1 VHRRTLVRLVRRAL
15 LLLVRGISPAAT
27 ARRTGC
33 QPAPPRVRPPRRPRA
48 KGPQARTARA
58 KSPPESNKRPLRRAH
73 AVLVLGRL
81 VRAGTRSLPGLP
93 PVRSRPPAGDRAEP
107 QLLRRRSK
115 SISRG
120 PRSSRNTSRGHRLRR
135 NRGRPRGR
143 RRRLSRG
150 RCHRRRLSRGRCH
163 RRRLSR
169 GRCHR
174 RRLSRGRCPP
184 RRLSRGRCPPRR
196 LSHDRNRRP
205 AAKLGALLRRR
216 SRVLHLRRPQGLP
229 IRSRPLVPYPYGPYG
244 IRRRLQHPSN
254 PFGAAWGLAGRP
266 SLPRPTRRLSLSN
279 SNPRHPSRS
288 RCQPHPVRRLGR
300 LPRQVQS
307 LRQDGKLV
315 LRSNSARRPETS
327 PALRPVQGPR
337 WPLV

>member
-1 VHRRTLVRLVRRAL
+1 MHRRTPVRLVRRAL

-58 KSPPESNKRPLRRAH
+58 KSPPESNERPLRRAH

-150 RCHRRRLSRGRCH
+150 RCPC
-163 RRRLSR
+163 
-169 GRCHR
+169 
-174 RRLSRGRCPP
+174 RRLSRGRCP
-184 RRLSRGRCPPRR
+184 CRR
-196 LSHDRNRRP
+196 LSHGCNRRP
-205 AAKLGALLRRR
+205 AAKLGALLRQR
-216 SRVLHLRRPQGLP
+216 SRVLRLRRPQGLP

-279 SNPRHPSRS
+279 SNPRHP
-288 RCQPHPVRRLGR
+288 
-300 LPRQVQS
+300 
-307 LRQDGKLV
+307 
-315 LRSNSARRPETS
+315 
-327 PALRPVQGPR
+327 
-337 WPLV
+337 

>member
-1 VHRRTLVRLVRRAL
+1 VHRRVLVRLVRRAL

-33 QPAPPRVRPPRRPRA
+33 QLAPPRVRPPRRPRA

-58 KSPPESNKRPLRRAH
+58 KSPPESNERPLRRAH

-163 RRRLSR
+163 R
-169 GRCHR
+169 G
-174 RRLSRGRCPP
+174 
-184 RRLSRGRCPPRR
+184 RLSRGRCPPRR

-279 SNPRHPSRS
+279 SNPRHPSPS
-288 RCQPHPVRRLGR
+288 RCQPHPVGRLGR